1 MVKQIILPFIP
12 YLTAMTNNNHHFNQ
26 FPPIGNKYASKL
38 RLRYCAQQQLLKH
51 AIPVEHGGLGDSF
64 HDLVEAH
71 QALGK
76 HTLDTG
82 LILSLNAHL
91 WGSLFPILMYG
102 TPEQRQE
109 WLPPL
114 LAGDL
119 IAGHAITETQ
129 AGSDVNALQ
138 TIATNTPNGF
148 VLNGSKRFITN
159 TPIADVLVIYAFLE
173 GKLSAFLVKKD
184 DIGANFR
191 DSPQVSGC
199 VTATMGDVILQGCLI
214 PPNRQLGKTGAG
226 KMMLQTALELERGF
240 IFAGLSGIMGS
251 HLTTVINYSRERQ
264 ASGVHLGSHQGVS
277 HKIAEMKV
285 RLDTIRLWVYE
296 CARLKDHNK
305 RITLASAQTKLYASE
320 AFLQFCLDA
329 VQILGANG
337 MIKDHSTLALVND
350 ALASRLFS
358 GSSEIQKNI
367 IAALLGTGEGFK
379 R

>member
-1 MVKQIILPFIP
+1 MLPSIY
-12 YLTAMTNNNHHFNQ
+12 YLIAMTNHFNQ

-38 RLRYCAQQQLLKH
+38 RLHYCAQQQVLKH
-51 AIPVEHGGLGDSF
+51 AIPVKQGGLGDSF
-64 HDLVEAH
+64 HDLVEVH

-76 HTLDTG
+76 QTQDCG

-91 WGSLFPILMYG
+91 WGSVFPLLLYG

-114 LAGDL
+114 LSCDL
-119 IAGHAITETQ
+119 IGGHAITEAQ

-138 TIATNTPNGF
+138 TTATHTKDGV
-148 VLNGSKRFITN
+148 VLNGCKRFITN
-159 TPIADVLVIYAFLE
+159 TPIADVLLVYALLD

-191 DSPQVSGC
+191 DTPQVSGC
-199 VTATMGDVILQGCLI
+199 ITATMGDVILQGCLI
-214 PPNRQLGKTGAG
+214 PSNRQLGKTGAG
-226 KMMLQTALELERGF
+226 KMMLQTALELERSF

-264 ASGVHLGSHQGVS
+264 ASGVHLGCHQGIS

-285 RLDTIRLWVYE
+285 RLDTIRLWVNE

-337 MIKDHSTLALVND
+337 MIKDNPTLALVND

-367 IAALLGTGEGFK
+367 IAALLGTGDGFK